1 MARYRLID
9 TAGSEIGEAEI
20 DQPAEEGLT
29 VHAAGLG
36 EFLVVELY
44 DGDDGAQ
51 GGVAATL
58 VVEEA

>member
-29 VHAAGLG
+29 VHAVIYRL
-36 EFLVVELY
+36 
-44 DGDDGAQ
+44 DDGILRDLKFDVDSNRELLRKTPAR
-51 GGVAATL
+51 
-58 VVEEA
+58 

>member
-1 MARYRLID
+1 VARYRLID

-36 EFLVVELY
+36 EFLVVEVY
-44 DGDDGAQ
+44 DGESGTADG
-51 GGVAATL
+51 VTATL